1 MIKNVLPALFRK
13 RWSYFLCLSGGLL
26 ITCILAI
33 PSQADARIADPQ
45 FTVNR
50 SMVHNITLALT
61 QTTTIYMPLAAN
73 RVPDVVTPPE
83 GAATQPAPTAT
94 QAVITAT
101 QPAPTATR
109 PAGTATQPA
118 FAEWQPHIY
127 YEAGTQVT
135 YKPLVLVYKL
145 NSAIERRTKP
155 CASG

>member
-1 MIKNVLPALFRK
+1 MIKHVLPTFLQK
-13 RWSYFLCLSGGLL
+13 RGRYFLFLTGSLLLACLF
-26 ITCILAI
+26 AM
-33 PSQADARIADPQ
+33 PRQADALVADPQ
-45 FTVNR
+45 FSVNR
-50 SMVHNITLALT
+50 STVHNITLALT

-118 FAEWQPHIY
+118 FAEWQTHIY

-135 YKPLVLVYKL
+135 YNDAVYRCRQAHTSL
-145 NSAIERRTKP
+145 P
-155 CASG
+155 G